1 MVLCINRA
9 YGVIATLLVALFP
22 IIAQLTIE
30 DLQMVKSALWDVRE
44 KWKDLGVELSV
55 TQTTLDSINITQR
68 GDSGSCLREI
78 LAVWLK
84 ISGAGGTPR
93 TWSSIIAAL
102 KEVEE
107 MTVAKSI
114 EYQLGASEV
123 PIKSG
128 ELKHIIMDYCTMQI

>member
-1 MVLCINRA
+1 
-9 YGVIATLLVALFP
+9 
-22 IIAQLTIE
+22 
-30 DLQMVKSALWDVRE
+30 MVKSALWDVRE

-55 TQTTLDSINITQR
+55 TQTTLDSIDIAQR

-84 ISGAGGTPR
+84 GSGAGDTPR
-93 TWSSIIAAL
+93 TWSSIITAL

-107 MTVAKSI
+107 MTVAKSV
-114 EYQLGASEV
+114 EYQFGASEV

-128 ELKHIIMDYCTMQI
+128 ELKHIANYGLLHNANIYSKLLSNAY

>member
-1 MVLCINRA
+1 M
-9 YGVIATLLVALFP
+9 LFP

-44 KWKDLGVELSV
+44 KWKDFGLELSV
-55 TQTTLDSINITQR
+55 TQTTLDSINIAQR

-84 ISGAGGTPR
+84 GSGAGIDTPR
-93 TWSSIIAAL
+93 TWSSIITAL

-107 MTVAKSI
+107 MTVARSI
-114 EYQLGASEV
+114 EYQFGASEV
-123 PIKSG
+123 TIKSG
-128 ELKHIIMDYCTMQI
+128 ELKHIIMDYCTIQILQ